1 MQLRQRSNGCALTLM
16 PLAGWPWPWFL
27 IFFGQFLFSQKCL
40 PPFWWFSMF
49 IGSKSNIG
57 KIFWHFFSYK
67 TWAWAELLARLR
79 CCQLSPDCIANA
91 SKLEFDCLAGL
102 SEWVWIPRRGA
113 KRVAESFLHFRSK
126 LLIVITVS
134 DSIMWYQPSL
144 RHRISQSVILWE
156 WIGNLEQLDG
166 SGKYYQLTLPTG
178 RRMEPGEEGLVWSSK
193 VAGFKRHRFEDCGK
207 WDASHGLK

>member
-1 MQLRQRSNGCALTLM
+1 MWWKAFIQRSIAPARTGCIGIDCDVPDHGWCPSASWCIWCIRFRRRMQLRQRSNGCALTLM

-126 LLIVITVS
+126 HQHHVA
-134 DSIMWYQPSL
+134 
-144 RHRISQSVILWE
+144 
-156 WIGNLEQLDG
+156 DG
-166 SGKYYQLTLPTG
+166 
-178 RRMEPGEEGLVWSSK
+178 
-193 VAGFKRHRFEDCGK
+193 A
-207 WDASHGLK
+207 